1 MSEEWDA
8 VRAVLL
14 DAGNTLVSID
24 FGWLV
29 RLLAAEGVEATVD
42 GLRRAEASARP
53 VLSRR
58 LASPKAEGRLSTE
71 SGSTFSFY
79 VSRILAGLPG
89 LAGEEAEALA
99 PRLAAALKSEGNP
112 RLWSRVLPGTRGAL
126 DALRKLGLRL
136 AVVSNSDGTIR
147 ETLERVDL
155 AGPFEA
161 IFDSRLVGFEKPDPR
176 IFTHALET
184 LGCEPSSA
192 LYVGDLYSVD
202 VVGARAAGLEAAL
215 IDPFGDWRGVDCAL
229 VADLPELARR
239 LRARS
244 LRCQGSRV
252 GGDP

>member
-24 FGWLV
+24 FDWLA
-29 RLLAAEGVEATVD
+29 RLLAAEGVKATVD
-42 GLRRAEASARP
+42 GLSRAEASARP

-58 LASPKAEGRLSTE
+58 LAGPATERRLSTE
-71 SGSTFSFY
+71 SGATFSFY

-89 LAGEEAEALA
+89 LSGEQAEALA
-99 PRLAAALKSEGNP
+99 PRLAGALKSEGNP

-126 DALRKLGLRL
+126 DELRELGLRL

-147 ETLERVDL
+147 ETLERLDL
-155 AGPFEA
+155 AGHFEA
-161 IFDSRLVGFEKPDPR
+161 IFDSRLVGFEKPDSR
-176 IFTHALET
+176 IFARALEA

-215 IDPFGDWRGVDCAL
+215 VDPFGDWRGVDCAL
-229 VADLPELARR
+229 VADLAELARR
-239 LRARS
+239 LRARG
-244 LRCQGSRV
+244 GS
-252 GGDP
+252 GAAGHG